1 MQNLNKAYTL
11 YILQENYMRD
21 HLLDIV
27 KNTYGLGV
35 IDLVKV
41 TGTATD
47 TTIEALTE
55 DRSVIVQA
63 KLNNPVPEF
72 VGTFG
77 MPNLGKL
84 NTILNISEY
93 KDDAKITLTTKDQN
107 GVTVPSGLHFEN
119 KAGDFKNDY
128 RFMSQE
134 LIVDKLKSVKMR
146 SVTWNVE
153 FEPSVANIQRLKFQA
168 SANSEELNFTAKTE
182 GGDLKFY
189 FGDHS
194 SHAGNFVFQQGVGNG
209 LTKAWS
215 WPVAAV
221 ISILN
226 LAGDKTFRIS
236 DEGVAQI
243 TVNTG
248 LATYDY
254 KLPAQSK

>member
-1 MQNLNKAYTL
+1 
-11 YILQENYMRD
+11 MRD

-27 KNTYGLGV
+27 KNTYGLGI

-41 TGTATD
+41 SGTDAETG
-47 TTIEALTE
+47 IEALAE
-55 DRSVIVQA
+55 DRSVIVQG
-63 KLNNPVPEF
+63 KLNNPVAEF
-72 VGTFG
+72 IGTFG

-84 NTILNISEY
+84 NTILGIPEY
-93 KDDAKITLTTKDQN
+93 KENAKISLTTQDRN
-107 GVTVPSGLHFEN
+107 GETVPVGLHFEN
-119 KAGDFKNDY
+119 AAGDFKNDY

-134 LIVDKLKSVKMR
+134 IVSDKLKTVKMR
-146 SVTWNVE
+146 SVNWNVE
-153 FEPSVANIQRLKFQA
+153 FEPTVAAIQRLKFMA
-168 SANSEELNFTAKTE
+168 SANSEETNFTAKTE
-182 GGDLKFY
+182 GTDLKFF

-194 SHAGNFVFQQGVGNG
+194 SHAGNFVFQAGVSGA
-209 LTKAWS
+209 LTKTWS

-248 LATYDY
+248 IATYNY
-254 KLPAQSK
+254 LLPAQSK

>member
-1 MQNLNKAYTL
+1 
-11 YILQENYMRD
+11 MRD

-27 KNTYGLGV
+27 KNTYGLGN

-41 TGTATD
+41 IGTAQETA
-47 TTIEALTE
+47 IEALAE
-55 DRSVIVQA
+55 DRSVIVQG
-63 KLNNPVPEF
+63 KLNGPVAEF

-84 NTILNISEY
+84 SIILGIQEY
-93 KDDAKITLTTKDQN
+93 KENAKISLTTQDRN
-107 GVTVPSGLHFEN
+107 GETVPVGLHFEN
-119 KAGDFKNDY
+119 AAGDFKNDY

-134 LIVDKLKSVKMR
+134 IVSDKLKTVKMR
-146 SVTWNVE
+146 SVNWNVE
-153 FEPSVANIQRLKFQA
+153 FEPTVASIQRLKFMA

-182 GGDLKFY
+182 GTDLKFF

-194 SHAGNFVFQQGVGNG
+194 SHAGNFVFQAGITGA
-209 LTKAWS
+209 LTKSWS

-226 LAGDKTFRIS
+226 LSGDKTFRIS

-248 LATYDY
+248 IATYNY
-254 KLPAQSK
+254 LLPAQSK